1 MTKANHTLPDTPFE
15 QMEAVLRAIK
25 EAKKTAFKAKKAA
38 ITLDQWSVIDTISKA
53 ERANQSYLAS
63 ATHKDPAAI
72 TRMIELLIKK
82 ELVQRKEEKADKRAY
97 HVKLT
102 RKGAGLVRRL
112 SPVVEKLYS
121 DALQEVSDRDQSAVK
136 RISGKI
142 IAGLG

>member
-1 MTKANHTLPDTPFE
+1 MTKANHTLPETLFE
-15 QMEAVLRAIK
+15 QIEAVLRAIK
-25 EAKKTAFKAKKAA
+25 AAKKAAFKAKKVS
-38 ITLDQWSVIDTISKA
+38 ITLDQWAVIKTISEA
-53 ERANQSYLAS
+53 EKANQSYLAT

-72 TRMIELLIKK
+72 TRMVELLIKN
-82 ELVQRKEEKADKRAY
+82 ELVQRKEVKADKRAY

-112 SPVVEKLYS
+112 SPVVEKIYA
-121 DALQEVSDRDQSAVK
+121 DALQDVSDRDLSAVK